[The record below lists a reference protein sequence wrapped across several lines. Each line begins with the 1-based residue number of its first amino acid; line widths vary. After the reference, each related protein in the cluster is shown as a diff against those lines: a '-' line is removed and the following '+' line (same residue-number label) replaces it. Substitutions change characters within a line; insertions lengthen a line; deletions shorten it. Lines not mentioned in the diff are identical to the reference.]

1 MSNCQSHP
9 HIENLKA
16 VKLYFSPPNTTS
28 KTQPMYQGV
37 IRLLKV
43 NYLSVN
49 YSKSREEKNP
59 SKNFVAARNAHVSN
73 SLECETDKSDRELF
87 SKVWN
92 IHRNPGNYYSR
103 R

>member
-1 MSNCQSHP
+1 
-9 HIENLKA
+9 
-16 VKLYFSPPNTTS
+16 
-28 KTQPMYQGV
+28 MYQGV

-49 YSKSREEKNP
+49 YSKYREEKNP

-73 SLECETDKSDRELF
+73 SLECETDKSDRELL